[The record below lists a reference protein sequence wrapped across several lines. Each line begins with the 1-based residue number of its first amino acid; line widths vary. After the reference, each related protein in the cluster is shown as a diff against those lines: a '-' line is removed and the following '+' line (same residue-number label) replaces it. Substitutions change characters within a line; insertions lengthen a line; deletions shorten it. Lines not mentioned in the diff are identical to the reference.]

1 MGKPGAALP
10 MQGPD
15 NITLRHRK
23 KSRMLFRILPVCLL
37 GLLIALI
44 SELGDGFIKSDRQ
57 PIVICELG
65 MIWVTSEEINGR

>member
-1 MGKPGAALP
+1 MGTPGAILP

-23 KSRMLFRILPVCLL
+23 KSRMLFRILPICLL
-37 GLLIALI
+37 GMLAVI

-57 PIVICELG
+57 PMVVCELG
-65 MIWVTSEEINGR
+65 MIWIQNYKAP